1 MVLLTMIKLVT
12 GNILDAPAEALVNT
26 VNTVGV
32 MGKGIALQFRQ
43 AFPDNYDAY
52 ARAAEK
58 GEVQPGR
65 MFVFHRLTHPR
76 WIINFPTKRH
86 WRHRSR
92 LEDIDSG
99 LVDLVATIRKEG
111 IPSIAIPPLGCGNGG
126 LDWRQVRPRIEA
138 ALASLTDVQVLVYE
152 PKGAPVADEMKIATK
167 RPNMTAGRAA
177 LIRLLADYALPW
189 YRVTLLEIQKLAYF
203 LQAAGQPLK
212 LDFVKGKYGPY
223 AENLHHVLQRIE
235 GHFVRGYGDRSRAA
249 SIQLL
254 TGTAEEADAVLNG
267 DAETLARL
275 KRVSELIEGFET
287 PHSLELLATVHWL
300 TGEDDRI
307 RTNTSLAI
315 EGVQQWNEHKK
326 LAFSPAHITT
336 AWERLKLQ
344 GWL

>member
-1 MVLLTMIKLVT
+1 MVLLTMIEHIT

-43 AFPDNYDAY
+43 AFPDNFDAY
-52 ARAAEK
+52 ARAVEK
-58 GEVQPGR
+58 GEVKPGR
-65 MFVFHRLTHPR
+65 MFVFRRLTHPR

-86 WRHRSR
+86 WRQRSR
-92 LEDIDSG
+92 MEDIDSG
-99 LVDLVATIRKEG
+99 LIDLAATIHKEG

-138 ALASLTDVQVLVYE
+138 ALASLTDVRVLVYE
-152 PKGAPVADEMKIATK
+152 PKGAPIADEMKIATK

-212 LDFVKGKYGPY
+212 LDFAKGKYGPY

-235 GHFVRGYGDRSRAA
+235 GHFIRGYGDRSRAA

-254 TGTAEEADAVLNG
+254 AGAAEEADAVLSE
-267 DAETLARL
+267 DAETVGRL

-287 PHSLELLATVHWL
+287 PHSLELLATLHWL
-300 TGEDDRI
+300 AREDSQISNDS
-307 RTNTSLAI
+307 SLAI
-315 EGVQQWNEHKK
+315 GGVQQWNDHKK
-326 LAFSPAHITT
+326 LAFSPDHIRT
-336 AWERLKLQ
+336 AWEHLKLKS
-344 GWL
+344 WL